1 MSTFYMA
8 KCYLGKLVYGEMLL
22 RRVFIWQNVT
32 WRDVTELPCH
42 DTIVP
47 NSIDIFFFNESKHVN

>member
-8 KCYLGKLVYGEMLL
+8 KCYLDKLLYGEMLL
-22 RRVFIWQNVT
+22 KRVFIRRNVK

-42 DTIVP
+42 ETIVP
-47 NSIDIFFFNESKHVN
+47 IAINIFFFIESKHVK